1 MLLTSV
7 ILTTNFSFLSEL
19 DPPSYLVGYVT
30 GDKSIKLSWEVR
42 SSSNNTVFELRW
54 KIGDNES
61 SMLLP
66 GSTGTITLKNLRV
79 YTQYLFRVR
88 KGTVDGTWGAF
99 TKYTSIWTPE
109 GGKNMNGHD
118 KKKRQLVYSQTFYFF
133 FKDRSAPV

>member
-1 MLLTSV
+1 MLLTSSV
-7 ILTTNFSFLSEL
+7 ILTTNFSSLSEL

-118 KKKRQLVYSQTFYFF
+118 KKKTLIGLFSDLLFF
-133 FKDRSAPV
+133 L